1 MAGDGPAEEHRVDEA
16 NRTLQPTATWAEL
29 EAAAPELAA
38 AIRGRFAASLHH
50 VLGTIRRDGSPRLSG
65 TEVAIDDEEIRL
77 GMMPGSHKL
86 RDVRRDPRVELHS
99 APLERTLVE
108 GDARLAGT
116 LVEDGGD
123 ESDGAF
129 FRLAIQRAGLV
140 RVVGREL
147 EVTSW
152 TPAGGPTVQRR
163 G

>member
-1 MAGDGPAEEHRVDEA
+1 MDGT
-16 NRTLQPTATWAEL
+16 NRASQPTATWAEL
-29 EAAAPELAA
+29 AAAAPELAD

-50 VLGTIRRDGSPRLSG
+50 VLGTIRRDGAPRLSG
-65 TEVAIDDEEIRL
+65 TEVAIDEEVRL

-140 RVVGREL
+140 RVVGRQL

-152 TPAGGPTVQRR
+152 TPAGGLTVQHR